1 MGNVFAAEKSG
12 AAAAPS
18 PPMSMMGMPKPP
30 VSPAA
35 AAALAAANLSGSNN
49 LPNPGNFEDLFK
61 KVKEIF
67 PTPLEG
73 CKLVVNKG
81 LSNHFQVS
89 HTLSLSAFNPSS
101 YHFGSTYVGSTQISP
116 SEAFPVLLGDIDT
129 SGSLNAQIIHQLAD
143 RIRSKF
149 VVQTQQT
156 KWGVY
161 QAELEYKGPSYTGVL
176 TMANVDPLEGTGI
189 AVAHYMQSIT
199 QRLSVG
205 AELLYHCGQGQQAA
219 IVSLAGKY
227 AADNWIASSTVGP
240 TAFHAAYYHK
250 GKDVQIGVEFE
261 SNLRAKESSVSLGY
275 QVDLPAAN
283 VVFKGMVDTNWTVA
297 AVLEKRLQPMPFT
310 FILSGV
316 INQWKNQCRFGFGLM
331 IG

>member
-1 MGNVFAAEKSG
+1 MGNVFAAEKTGSTPVPG
-12 AAAAPS
+12 S
-18 PPMSMMGMPKPP
+18 PPMMGMPVPP
-30 VSPAA
+30 ISPAA
-35 AAALAAANLSGSNN
+35 AAALAAANKAGND

-101 YHFGSTYVGSTQISP
+101 YHFGSTYVGSKQISP
-116 SEAFPVLLGDIDT
+116 TEAFPVLLGDIDT

-161 QAELEYKGPSYTGVL
+161 QAELEYKGPSYTGTL
-176 TMANVDPLEGTGI
+176 TMANVDPLEGSGI
-189 AVAHYMQSIT
+189 AVLHYMQSIT
-199 QRLSVG
+199 KRLALG
-205 AELLYHCGQGQQAA
+205 AELLYHCGQGQQATV
-219 IVSLAGKY
+219 VSLAGKY
-227 AADNWIASSTVGP
+227 ATDNWIASSTVGP

-250 GKDVQIGVEFE
+250 GKEVQIGVEFE
-261 SNLRAKESSVSLGY
+261 SNLRGRESSVSLGY

-297 AVLEKRLQPMPFT
+297 AVLEKRLQPMPFS